1 LLDVGVTIIWQN
13 PEIQNLESHC
23 DVWGACER
31 VALDIFVKAQ
41 IIMAPSFENNLKLEL
56 S

>member
-1 LLDVGVTIIWQN
+1 MTIIWQN

-31 VALDIFVKAQ
+31 PWLDIFVKIQ
-41 IIMAPSFENNLKLEL
+41 MIMAPSFENKLKLEL